1 MHQRAN
7 TFANQL
13 RIDVD
18 DEIIARQASAFVEVA
33 LASARRAVAPRWA
46 QQAIWHADRAVEL
59 NTRNTAQRVTDGA
72 QLDLGIFFRRLR
84 MEKLVIQSTEVKNE
98 FALNYCKLNCH

>member
-7 TFANQL
+7 TFADQFG
-13 RIDVD
+13 IDVD

-33 LASARRAVAPRWA
+33 LASARRTVASRRT

-72 QLDLGIFFRRLR
+72 QLDLGIFFGRLGV
-84 MEKLVIQSTEVKNE
+84 EKLVIQSS
-98 FALNYCKLNCH
+98 